1 MTVTEED
8 VKRDRVSVASGDAL
22 DVSILVVSGG
32 ITSVAMPS
40 CWKGNKVQSVH
51 IVERYYI
58 LLTSAVTQ
66 MSTTS
71 PLRGR

>member
-40 CWKGNKVQSVH
+40 CWEGNKVQSVH